1 MVMIFIFGFARK
13 YLQEKKLGHFE
24 NPWTKK
30 IRDHVFSNYDFPSQ
44 NLNKKVFF
52 SQLVQIHVHE
62 PQSGAH
68 RDPFV
73 TTASLGS
80 DVEARLS
87 LPHHSVVT

>member
-30 IRDHVFSNYDFPSQ
+30 CRDYVFSNYDFPSQ
-44 NLNKKVFF
+44 NLNKKFLFF
-52 SQLVQIHVHE
+52 SELVQIHVHE

-68 RDPFV
+68 TFAGEESINV
-73 TTASLGS
+73 
-80 DVEARLS
+80 
-87 LPHHSVVT
+87 